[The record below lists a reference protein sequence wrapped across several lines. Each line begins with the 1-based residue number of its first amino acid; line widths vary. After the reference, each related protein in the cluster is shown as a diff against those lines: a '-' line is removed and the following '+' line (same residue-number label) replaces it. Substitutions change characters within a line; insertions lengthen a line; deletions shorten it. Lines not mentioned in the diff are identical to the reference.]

1 MIQLTPAVKNLLII
15 NVVVFIILQ
24 LPLGQM
30 LYSYF
35 LLNKTGLIF
44 SLPEGLDGLFQ
55 PVQLVTY
62 FFNHA
67 DIFHIL
73 FNLMAL
79 GSIGPMV
86 EYQLGSMRFLKF
98 YLFTGLF
105 GGILIALLDPTPNPV
120 LGASVAVF
128 GVLVA
133 FAMIYPR
140 NKLGMF
146 FLPIFIEARYLVA
159 GLGVLSLV
167 FVIQDF
173 TGGSGGGNI
182 SHFGHLA
189 GMVAAILFFFLE
201 KHVPFFRNWPP
212 VR

>member
-30 LYSYF
+30 LYPYF
-35 LLNKTGLIF
+35 LLNKTALIF
-44 SLPEGLDGLFQ
+44 SLPAGWEGHFQ
-55 PVQLVTY
+55 PIQLVTY

-67 DIFHIL
+67 DILHIL
-73 FNLMAL
+73 FNLLAL

-105 GGILIALLDPTPNPV
+105 GGILIALLDPAPYPV
-120 LGASVAVF
+120 VGASVSIF
-128 GVLVA
+128 GVMVA
-133 FAMIYPR
+133 LAMIYPR
-140 NKLGMF
+140 KRMGLF
-146 FLPIFIEARYLVA
+146 ILPIFIEARYLVA
-159 GLGVLSLV
+159 GLGVLSLF

-173 TGGSGGGNI
+173 TGRSGGGNI

-201 KHVPFFRNWPP
+201 KNVPFFRNWPP